1 MSGNENENVTQGN
14 AGNGANGANGTAG
27 WGWEPVPQG
36 GEYDSDATAFVKLP
50 QDMLDALGTGSPSRR
65 PGTGTCRRR

>member
-1 MSGNENENVTQGN
+1 MSENENENVTQGN
-14 AGNGANGANGTAG
+14 ANGTAG

>member
-1 MSGNENENVTQGN
+1 MSENENENVTQGN
-14 AGNGANGANGTAG
+14 GTAS